1 MSSPSPSSPAAR
13 RKARR
18 YALQA
23 MYQWQLAG
31 AALSDIEAQFMA
43 DNDMKKVDRDYFHAL
58 LHGVPADVTALD
70 EALRPFL
77 DRRVEELSQVE
88 KAILRIGAF
97 ELKSRID
104 VPYRVVINEGI
115 ELAKV
120 FGAEESFKYVNG
132 VLDKLAR
139 RLRSAEAAHRPAS
152 RSAPDGD
159 PGADSDPESSGP

>member
-1 MSSPSPSSPAAR
+1 MTTPASSSTPAAR

-23 MYQWQLAG
+23 LYQWQLAG
-31 AALSDIEAQFMA
+31 TTLSDIEAQFLA
-43 DNDMKKVDRDYFHAL
+43 QNDMSKVDRSYFHDL
-58 LHGVPADVTALD
+58 LHGVPARVSDLD
-70 EALRPFL
+70 ESLRPFL

-88 KAILRIGAF
+88 KVILRIGAF
-97 ELKSRID
+97 ELRERLD

-120 FGAEESFKYVNG
+120 FGADDSFKYVNG

-139 RLRSAEAAHRPAS
+139 RARAAETRPGGA
-152 RSAPDGD
+152 APDD
-159 PGADSDPESSGP
+159 QPPS

>member
-1 MSSPSPSSPAAR
+1 MSQTSPSAR

-18 YALQA
+18 FTLQA
-23 MYQWQLAG
+23 LYQWQLAG
-31 AALSDIEAQFMA
+31 AAVSDIEAQFLA
-43 DNDMKKVDRDYFHAL
+43 NQDFAKVDREYFHDL
-58 LHGVPADVTALD
+58 LHGVLGQVKDLD
-70 EALRPFL
+70 ELLTPYL

-88 KAILRIGAF
+88 KAILRLGAF
-97 ELKSRID
+97 ELKERQD

-139 RLRSAEAAHRPAS
+139 QLRYAEASERRS
-152 RSAPDGD
+152 RD
-159 PGADSDPESSGP
+159 

>member
-1 MSSPSPSSPAAR
+1 MTVPSSPSAR

-23 MYQWQLAG
+23 LYQWQLAG
-31 AALSDIEAQFMA
+31 TALSDIEAQFLA
-43 DNDMKKVDRDYFHAL
+43 TNDMEKVDRTYFHDL
-58 LHGVPADVTALD
+58 LHGVPTQVGELD

-88 KAILRIGAF
+88 KALLRLGAF
-97 ELKSRID
+97 ELKERLD

-120 FGAEESFKYVNG
+120 FGAEDSFKYVNG

-139 RLRSAEAAHRPAS
+139 RLRSAETAHRRREPGNDTQDQG
-152 RSAPDGD
+152 DGD
-159 PGADSDPESSGP
+159 GGDA